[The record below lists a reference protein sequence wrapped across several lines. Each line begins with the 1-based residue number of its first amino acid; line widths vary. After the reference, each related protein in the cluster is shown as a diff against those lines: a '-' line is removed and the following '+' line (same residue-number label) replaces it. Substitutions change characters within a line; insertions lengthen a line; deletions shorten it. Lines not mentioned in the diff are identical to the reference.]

1 VIREN
6 EARYIA
12 KCIQSARSCSIIGLS
27 NMGKSTLIRE
37 LCSPDARESLFKDK
51 ADDFLFVYVDCNLMA
66 SRSEQ
71 AFHEATLRNIISAL
85 KRAGGSDGLL
95 KSLNTLY
102 QEVVQPG
109 SPIRSPLAFD
119 EAVRK
124 ICDDGA
130 RALVLLF
137 DEFDEPFAKLDGRVF
152 LNLRAMKDEYASEL
166 SFVTATERPLFD
178 IRDDADS
185 NEFSELFSSREVW
198 LGFVNQD
205 DAREVATE
213 IADGTSIS
221 KTEMN
226 FIINEAGGHA
236 GLIKAVTET
245 WMRIS
250 GGVGDADARDA
261 ALKIVKQGLDHDSN
275 VRNECLRI
283 WTQLSDSEHN
293 GLVAHV
299 SGKPVDTETLDLL
312 QQKRLLTRTG
322 DLNDVLLGRVW
333 RDFVFRHGLTRPNS
347 ATGVNVDVESGDVS
361 VDGRRVESLTDLEY
375 KLLLLLYGKVN
386 KLVDKYAIVTNVWG
400 ESYLDSVDDAR
411 IEKLVSRLRAK
422 LEPGLS
428 EPRYLITLRGRG
440 YKLITPELND

>member
-1 VIREN
+1 
-6 EARYIA
+6 
-12 KCIQSARSCSIIGLS
+12 
-27 NMGKSTLIRE
+27 
-37 LCSPDARESLFKDK
+37 
-51 ADDFLFVYVDCNLMA
+51 
-66 SRSEQ
+66 
-71 AFHEATLRNIISAL
+71 
-85 KRAGGSDGLL
+85 
-95 KSLNTLY
+95 
-102 QEVVQPG
+102 
-109 SPIRSPLAFD
+109 
-119 EAVRK
+119 
-124 ICDDGA
+124 
-130 RALVLLF
+130 LLF
-137 DEFDEPFAKLDGRVF
+137 DEFDEPFARLDGRVF
-152 LNLRAMKDEYASEL
+152 LNLRAMKDEFVSML

-198 LGFVNQD
+198 LGFVTQD
-205 DAREVATE
+205 DARDIAAE
-213 IADGTSIS
+213 IADGGPIS

-236 GLIKAVTET
+236 GLIKAVTES
-245 WMRIS
+245 WMRIA
-250 GGVGDADARDA
+250 GGVGDDTSREA
-261 ALKIVKQGLDHDSN
+261 ALAIVKQALDHDSN

-283 WTQLSDSEHN
+283 WTQLGESEQN
-293 GLVAHV
+293 GLIDHV
-299 SGKPVDTETLDLL
+299 KGNPVNADTLDLL
-312 QQKRLLTRTG
+312 QQKRLLTRKG

-333 RDFVFRHGLTRPNS
+333 RDFVFRNSLTRPNV

-375 KLLLLLYGKVN
+375 KLLLLLYGKIN

-422 LEPGLS
+422 LEPGAS